1 MHFQRR
7 ANGFIAPGGGF
18 RTLIS
23 LQQSA
28 GMQ

>member
-23 LQQSA
+23 LQQNA